1 MSDER
6 HLARAVDRIW
16 KGIALL
22 GAGGTLALLAWRG
35 WKWSLGFALGSAVS
49 ALNFHWLKRIATSLG
64 DSRAKPRVAV
74 LLGLRYLLLGGCSY
88 VILKYSEIS
97 LAALFWGLFVAVA
110 AVILEI
116 VFELVYAQDR
126 TLDH

>member
-16 KGIALL
+16 KGIAIL
-22 GAGGTLALLAWRG
+22 GAGGALAFLAWRG

-49 ALNFHWLKRIATSLG
+49 AVNFHWLKQVAESLG
-64 DSRAKPRVAV
+64 DTQAKPRMAV

-97 LAALFWGLFVAVA
+97 LPALFWGLFVAVA

-116 VFELVYAQDR
+116 VFELLYAQNG

>member
-6 HLARAVDRIW
+6 HLARAVERIW
-16 KGIALL
+16 KGIAIL
-22 GAGGTLALLAWRG
+22 GAGGTLAFFAWRG
-35 WKWSLGFALGSAVS
+35 WKWAAGFALGSAVS
-49 ALNFHWLKRIATSLG
+49 ALNFLWLKQVATSLG
-64 DSRAKPRVAV
+64 DAHAKPRMAV

-97 LAALFWGLFVAVA
+97 LPALFWGLFVAVA

-116 VFELVYAQDR
+116 AFELMYAR
-126 TLDH
+126 NGTVDH